1 MGCLTINVRKVPA
14 TTARV
19 TADCRNHI
27 DVAVACQNGMDVTAR
42 CKNGMVVDVQNRNTR
57 ISITATLVC
66 EVSIGENG
74 EEMWWCGNWR
84 VIWNNGLPTLWRRN

>member
-19 TADCRNHI
+19 TADCRNHM

-42 CKNGMVVDVQNRNTR
+42 CKNSMVVDVQNRNTR
-57 ISITATLVC
+57 ISITAALVC
-66 EVSIGENG
+66 MVSALDVYEYFYVTEGPLEV
-74 EEMWWCGNWR
+74 EEGYFKVKR
-84 VIWNNGLPTLWRRN
+84 II

>member
-14 TTARV
+14 TTAR
-19 TADCRNHI
+19 
-27 DVAVACQNGMDVTAR
+27 VTAR

-84 VIWNNGLPTLWRRN
+84 MIWNNGLPTLWRRN